1 MDTQERSNVSYVCG
15 LDLGQQQDFT
25 ALAIAEYYR
34 PDGAKTL
41 QYDMRHI
48 ERIPLGTNYP
58 TIVSR
63 VHTLLDAPN
72 LRGRVQL
79 IVDGTGVGRPVVDML
94 SQAGLR
100 PIAVSI
106 HGGDAVSHEYRGCV
120 WYRVPKRDLIGVVQV
135 ALHSQRLRIAAA
147 HPMASTLIAEMQN
160 YRVTIDP
167 RTAHDSYAAWRE
179 GIHDDLVLACALAL
193 WWSEYRQTR
202 RIRTIS

>member
-1 MDTQERSNVSYVCG
+1 MDTQEHRDVSYLCG
-15 LDLGQQQDFT
+15 LDLGQQHDFT
-25 ALAIAEYYR
+25 ALAIAEYSR
-34 PDGAKTL
+34 PDGAKTI
-41 QYDMRHI
+41 QYDVRHI
-48 ERIPLGTNYP
+48 ERVPLGTSYP
-58 TIVSR
+58 VIVSR
-63 VHTLLDAPN
+63 VHTLLNDPSV
-72 LRGRVQL
+72 RGRVEL

-94 SQAGLR
+94 SQEGLK

-106 HGGDAVSHEYRGCV
+106 HGGDAVSREYRGCV

-179 GIHDDLVLACALAL
+179 GIHDDLVLACALAC
-193 WWSEYRQTR
+193 WWGEYQDKR
-202 RIRTIS
+202 RIRAW